1 MNLIKMVKPDF
12 ESENKRKIKI
22 HSKIKQL
29 ANVTK
34 EEFEIY
40 NDISVNREKLDISVS
55 KEHSNFYLWKEEAIK
70 TIKSNHKTHEAYL
83 EGAKTNVYQKK
94 F

>member
-1 MNLIKMVKPDF
+1 MVKPDY
-12 ESENKRKIKI
+12 ESEKKRNIKI
-22 HSKIKQL
+22 HSKIKLL

-40 NDISVNREKLDISVS
+40 NDISINRERLDISVS

-70 TIKSNHKTHEAYL
+70 TIKSNYKTHEAFL
-83 EGAKTNVYQKK
+83 EGDKTNVYQKK